1 MIINFL
7 NKSLIELQLP
17 IHLFKLITNGQ
28 HLTSTEFESMRVGLI
43 HGSLFNDTP
52 LVGKD
57 LIKFNNAV
65 NISLISLNIIL
76 YYS

>member
-1 MIINFL
+1 MITNFL

-28 HLTSTEFESMRVGLI
+28 YLTSTEFESMRVGLI
-43 HGSLFNDTP
+43 HRPLFNDTP
-52 LVGKD
+52 LVGKG

-65 NISLISLNIIL
+65 NISLISLNIIS